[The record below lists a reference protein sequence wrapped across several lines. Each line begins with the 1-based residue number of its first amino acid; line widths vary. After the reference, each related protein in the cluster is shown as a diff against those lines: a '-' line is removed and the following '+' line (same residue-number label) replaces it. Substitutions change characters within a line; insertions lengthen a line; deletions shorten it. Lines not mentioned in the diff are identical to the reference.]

1 MIGVSPCARAARTL
15 NLLDAGAI
23 KGGINARP
31 GEIALGDYRRAY
43 REGFEAGYTRAY
55 DRAEGEYQ
63 SRPRATEPTP
73 PIPSEHPTP
82 AEQIGFR
89 DGYDAG
95 LKDARARDTYDPVRS
110 DRYRDADHHYNG
122 RYGSREVFKRDYRA
136 GFAQGYEQGY
146 RVGR

>member
-1 MIGVSPCARAARTL
+1 MAAPAKFLFDNDFAKPDKSRE
-15 NLLDAGAI
+15 
-23 KGGINARP
+23 RP
-31 GEIALGDYRRAY
+31 TQAEMAEKIAA
-43 REGFEAGYTRAY
+43 
-55 DRAEGEYQ
+55 
-63 SRPRATEPTP
+63 
-73 PIPSEHPTP
+73 
-82 AEQIGFR
+82 AEQRAFR